1 MKNFGNYDI
10 LVTGATGFV
19 GKVLIKKLVKKFGN
33 KKILCLVYNQ
43 NSHLELEGRSL
54 LDKLGVSYIRVNLTD
69 LRTIPKFEK
78 EQQLVIHL
86 AAETD
91 TSKRNHMV
99 NYVGVKNLYDSLKSM
114 NNCHFIHIGTMIEVV
129 GRPNCSKPIDEN
141 SKNYP
146 TNEYTR
152 TKLAGENFIIGKCI
166 KDKFKLTVIRPNTIY
181 GKGVRKNSLFD
192 IMREMIKKHSLIT
205 RINWPGKSALIHV
218 DDLTNIIMQFAK
230 SAGLK
235 GKPQK
240 YLAYGENLT
249 IFEISKIIHLKL
261 NIPFR
266 PIVIPNIVWGV
277 IRYIRKFIPYFEN
290 ILPYN
295 FYNSLWRLGIIVDN
309 VVWCKSSK
317 LSNKLKYFKFIK
329 FKDAV
334 NEVV

>member
-33 KKILCLVYNQ
+33 KKILCLVYDQ
-43 NSHLELEGRSL
+43 NSPLELEGRSL
-54 LDKLGVSYIRVNLTD
+54 LDKLGVSYTHVDLTD
-69 LRTIPKFEK
+69 SRTIPKLEK
-78 EQQLVIHL
+78 QPQLVIHL

-91 TSKRNHMV
+91 TSKRNHLV
-99 NYVGVKNLYDSLKSM
+99 NYIGVKNLYDSLKSI
-114 NNCHFIHIGTMIEVV
+114 NNCYFIHIGTMVEVV
-129 GRPNCSKPIDEN
+129 GRPNCSKPIDEA
-141 SKNYP
+141 SKDYP

-152 TKLAGENFIIGKCI
+152 TKLAGENFIIEKCV

-192 IMREMIKKHSLIT
+192 MVTSMIKKQSLIT
-205 RINWPGKSALIHV
+205 KINWPGKSALIHV
-218 DDLTNIIMQFAK
+218 EDLTNIIMQFTK

-249 IFEISKIIHLKL
+249 IFQISEIIHREI
-261 NIPFR
+261 NIPFK
-266 PIVIPNIVWGV
+266 PIIIPNFIWV
-277 IRYIRKFIPYFEN
+277 IIRQVRGLIPIFEY

-295 FYNSLWRLGIIVDN
+295 FYNSFWRFGIIIDN
-309 VVWCKSSK
+309 VVWCKSSR
-317 LSNKLKYFKFIK
+317 LSKKIKYLK
-329 FKDAV
+329 FKKF
-334 NEVV
+334 NKSVVDVI